1 MAKVAKELEIT
12 GRHIYKP
19 ESRQCSGCGGA
30 IELQDYY
37 QWRKTVQHLSGAIYV
52 ASWGGV
58 CLNPEC
64 SQKDDLVKSLV
75 AQSVTVPGCTYG
87 LDVIAQIGWWRDREH
102 LDRVEIHSRLVGGG
116 VQLSER
122 QVDYLYNQYQILLAC
137 VGNQDRSRLQEVVD
151 AHGGLKVALDGLAP
165 EGASE
170 QLWVVREVESQITL
184 VVAWLDKVDHETLQT
199 LLRPVEELGMPLLAT
214 ISDKQPCIKKALEKL
229 WPDVPHQWCQP
240 HYLGNL
246 ADPVYEEDRKLKTEM
261 RQNIR
266 AEIRESLGEV
276 LDDEDDSAVHF
287 VAGVALNGRPSTDN
301 SSSPYDE
308 PPNDEPL
315 SPQLTTQMPSP
326 DEPILDAEQ
335 DTSHSQL
342 DATATSSEQ
351 TKTTQQIVREF
362 ALDLKESLSRQGR
375 APFLLAGLPMFDD
388 LTALRDTILLC
399 LELYEETHLRHW
411 ATVLTTILADYAD
424 DFAAVAQ
431 ASQWIDTI
439 SDILHGPTL
448 PVLATSPLPGP
459 VVSQSDYIKQSLTSF
474 MDALS
479 AKDSLSPWLARFR
492 SQLIAITQRY

>member
-1 MAKVAKELEIT
+1 
-12 GRHIYKP
+12 
-19 ESRQCSGCGGA
+19 
-30 IELQDYY
+30 
-37 QWRKTVQHLSGAIYV
+37 
-52 ASWGGV
+52 
-58 CLNPEC
+58 
-64 SQKDDLVKSLV
+64 
-75 AQSVTVPGCTYG
+75 
-87 LDVIAQIGWWRDREH
+87 
-102 LDRVEIHSRLVGGG
+102 
-116 VQLSER
+116 
-122 QVDYLYNQYQILLAC
+122 
-137 VGNQDRSRLQEVVD
+137 
-151 AHGGLKVALDGLAP
+151 
-165 EGASE
+165 
-170 QLWVVREVESQITL
+170 
-184 VVAWLDKVDHETLQT
+184 
-199 LLRPVEELGMPLLAT
+199 
-214 ISDKQPCIKKALEKL
+214 
-229 WPDVPHQWCQP
+229 
-240 HYLGNL
+240 
-246 ADPVYEEDRKLKTEM
+246 
-261 RQNIR
+261 
-266 AEIRESLGEV
+266 
-276 LDDEDDSAVHF
+276 
-287 VAGVALNGRPSTDN
+287 
-301 SSSPYDE
+301 E

-474 MDALS
+474 ISSSRFHRLS
-479 AKDSLSPWLARFR
+479 R
-492 SQLIAITQRY
+492 